1 MFKPL
6 IVALFF
12 CSSLV
17 VAQQQ
22 EQQDE
27 QSAPSPSEVLREVG
41 SDFHNSIKLLQNRFR
56 IDYQVDEVTLVFFRK
71 FGSAPVVLVKPDGT
85 KIFQGDAEDQGMF
98 WYDSA
103 TYDMI
108 NIKNPTPG
116 PWQAVGQILP
126 GSRVMVL
133 TELQLHA
140 DPLPEVI
147 FSGEILKQTAYLTND
162 GEPID
167 YTEFR
172 DVVGLDMKLVS
183 TNNPNYNNFGADE
196 QTIAT
201 FEDNGRGMDEAP
213 LDGVFTGQ
221 FNLSV
226 ASGEWT
232 PIFIVS
238 TPMFT
243 REQVD
248 PPLMLYPNPVKIEV
262 EQDGGG
268 DGYHKLL
275 IDVERDLVDINTL
288 LIDGKVRFPNGDVQN
303 FSLTEQSDQSREH
316 LIVNFEYGVYRVK
329 LTAYGNTASGRDFIL
344 DVPEYT
350 FLAEAPELAPTDTV
364 ATDTGVEGQTVDL
377 EADLLAE
384 SDAGTLGEEQMADNT
399 DTQEQ
404 AMQTST
410 LVSLIIG
417 INLLLV
423 VIGGGLIWF
432 LLRNK
437 KSPSPIQPNAAVE
450 ESDVARASFMQKVKA
465 MLPAKKNKKEAES
478 KTDNKETDD
487 AGMLDLSMPD

>member
-1 MFKPL
+1 MSKTL
-6 IVALFF
+6 LVALFF
-12 CSSLV
+12 CAYSSF
-17 VAQQQ
+17 AQQAQ
-22 EQQDE
+22 EASSQPE
-27 QSAPSPSEVLREVG
+27 PAEVLREVG

-56 IDYQVDEVTLVFFRK
+56 IDYEVDEVTLVFFRK

-108 NIKNPTPG
+108 NIKKPTPG

-133 TELQLHA
+133 SELQLHA

-147 FSGEILKQTAYLTND
+147 FSGEILKQTAYLTNG
-162 GEPID
+162 GEPIN

-221 FNLSV
+221 FNLAV

-262 EQDGGG
+262 VQDGGG

-329 LTAYGNTASGRDFIL
+329 LTAYGNTSSGRDFIL

-350 FLAEAPELAPTDTV
+350 FLAEAPELAPVTAAPIGED
-364 ATDTGVEGQTVDL
+364 GQPIDL
-377 EADLLAE
+377 ESQVVAE
-384 SDAGTLGEEQMADNT
+384 QLDASDPAAEPMEMPLPEEEKMA
-399 DTQEQ
+399 
-404 AMQTST
+404 TST

-417 INLLLV
+417 INLFL
-423 VIGGGLIWF
+423 VIGGGVVIWL
-432 LLRNK
+432 LLREK
-437 KSPSPIQPNAAVE
+437 KQPVVTQPEPEKANE
-450 ESDVARASFMQKVKA
+450 EELARASFMQKLKA
-465 MLPAKKNKKEAES
+465 ILPSKKDKKPAQQNSE
-478 KTDNKETDD
+478 KKQTDD
-487 AGMLDLSMPD
+487 AGMLDLSLPDE